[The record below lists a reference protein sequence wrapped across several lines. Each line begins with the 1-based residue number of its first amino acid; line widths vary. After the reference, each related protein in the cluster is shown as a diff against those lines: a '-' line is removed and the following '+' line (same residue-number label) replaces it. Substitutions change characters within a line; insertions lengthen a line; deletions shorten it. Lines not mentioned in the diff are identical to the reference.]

1 MNQELVG
8 VAAQAAATP
17 CPAST
22 AGVDASLTGRSHLH
36 FDDLQNFGERI
47 CQALRIPCKHI
58 TGLKLVLDA
67 ETNFLPVLTVERAV
81 FDAEDLGALRTV
93 CEQYRLVR
101 VTQTEA
107 SAAQAG
113 GPLSPTPGP

>member
-1 MNQELVG
+1 MSV
-8 VAAQAAATP
+8 
-17 CPAST
+17 
-22 AGVDASLTGRSHLH
+22 TGRSHLH

-67 ETNFLPVLTVERAV
+67 ETGFLPVLTVERAV

-101 VTQTEA
+101 VTQGEA
-107 SAAQAG
+107 LAAQAG
-113 GPLSPTPGP
+113 GPLSPSPGP